1 VNGDPGASA
10 LDERVVEALRSVYDP
25 CCREKRISVVDM
37 GLIDH
42 VHIDEGSARVELV
55 LTSGWCPFAVDLL
68 GMVQE
73 TVASLPELDGA
84 EVEIRWDKAWGT
96 ERLSPDAKRKL
107 RFLPDPGSVA
117 DRDSYVAGHAARV
130 PAAKG
135 PHR

>member
-1 VNGDPGASA
+1 MNGDHAASA
-10 LDERVVEALRSVYDP
+10 LDERVVDALRTVYDP

-42 VHIDEGSARVELV
+42 VHIEKGSARVELV

-68 GMVQE
+68 SMVQE

-96 ERLSPDAKRKL
+96 DRLSADARRKL

-117 DRDSYVAGHAARV
+117 DRDDYVADHAPRATAEQGAER
-130 PAAKG
+130 
-135 PHR
+135 